1 MAIAGGAKPTGT
13 TRPITVADATDIET
27 IRRIADM
34 SHLSKGE
41 PSH

>member
-1 MAIAGGAKPTGT
+1 VAIAGGARPIGT
-13 TRPITVADATDIET
+13 TSPTAVADATDIET